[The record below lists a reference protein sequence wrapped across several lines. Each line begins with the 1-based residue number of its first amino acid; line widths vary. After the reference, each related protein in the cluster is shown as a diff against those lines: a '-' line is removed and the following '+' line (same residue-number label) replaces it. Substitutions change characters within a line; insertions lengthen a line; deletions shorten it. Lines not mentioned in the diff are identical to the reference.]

1 MSVYSLKNQ
10 GTKQVLTD
18 ENRMD
23 VLRGTT
29 LEVYRFLVKAGKPVG
44 VREIQKALKLSSAS
58 VATYHLAK
66 LEEVGILR
74 REKGNYTLNKVI
86 LKDNIRI
93 SRFLI
98 PRYFFYSVFAALIL
112 IIELVFF
119 SPSVIDRG
127 YFIYTVA
134 TAIFVLIFCYETVK
148 KWLEGG
154 I

>member
-1 MSVYSLKNQ
+1 MKNQ

-18 ENRMD
+18 EDRTD

-29 LEVYRFLVKAGKPVG
+29 LEVYRFLLKAGKSVG

-66 LEEVGILR
+66 LADVGIVR
-74 REKGNYTLNKVI
+74 RENGGYKVNKVI
-86 LKDNIRI
+86 LKGNIRI

-98 PRYFFYSVFAALIL
+98 PRYFFYSIFAALIL

-119 SPSVIDRG
+119 RPPVIDRT

-134 TAIFVLIFCYETVK
+134 TAVFVLIFCYETVK